1 MTTNL
6 KYVNSLILNSYI
18 ETINEF
24 VGEEIIYEV
33 NEEKA
38 RNLDKDTFKFFE
50 KLAHKIKTLKEC
62 KRNCVFRS
70 KNNDMSTRITQNT

>member
-6 KYVNSLILNSYI
+6 KNVNSFILNSYI

-33 NEEKA
+33 DEEQASKL
-38 RNLDKDTFKFFE
+38 NDDVFE
-50 KLAHKIKTLKEC
+50 FLGKIAHKIETLKEC
-62 KRNCVFRS
+62 KRNCIFR
-70 KNNDMSTRITQNT
+70 R

>member
-1 MTTNL
+1 MVTNL

-38 RNLDKDTFKFFE
+38 RNLDNDTFKFFE
-50 KLAHKIKTLKEC
+50 KLAHKIKTLKES

-70 KNNDMSTRITQNT
+70 KNND